1 MTRPPPSLG
10 VSSAK
15 RSSVFDFSEDDE
27 RVEKASEK
35 FLGKFAKPKR
45 KRDLTSPII
54 KYKFLEFFAGCTG
67 AQEKESAVQHIVVD
81 NESIDVDMGS
91 YPSAQ
96 EKESANETII
106 IDNEPIDVEM
116 IFAEG
121 IKAPCKEISDESV
134 DIDANGVSDSH
145 KLSVSPPIC
154 TLQEDC
160 TVKEACC
167 VDAMVQSGSQIYE
180 NKSVDMI
187 SDDDDGSETSTASIS
202 ISTLEQTEVPSKD
215 PVPESSSVG
224 HKIDILNNAVV
235 VFPDFILYE
244 DMYCTESRLT
254 FLRSCI
260 RVEGSIVNGATGTFN
275 IEWALDDVISIES
288 EWCRRV
294 ETAMINLYFKP
305 KVSKGAGNAN
315 ETSAIDKLKFSVYD
329 PCWFQGQK
337 AIKSLDVRYRSIW
350 NVIFDSDRKK
360 DDDAF
365 SANSMAIPKPC
376 LYVLDEPFED
386 VIYPKGDP
394 DAVSISK
401 RDVELLRPGTFI
413 NDTIIDFYI
422 KFLKNKILPKDQH
435 RFHFFNSFFFRKL
448 ADLDKDP
455 RNACEGRAAFQRVRK
470 WTRKVNLFKK
480 DYIFIPVNYSLH
492 WSLIVICHPG
502 EVANFRDDECGRAL
516 KVPCI
521 LHMDSIRGSHR
532 GLKNLIQSYLCE
544 EWKERHGDTLDDVSS
559 KFSRLQFVP
568 LELPQQENSFDCGL
582 FLLHYVEL
590 FLEEVPI
597 NFSPFKI
604 TEFSNFLNRNWF
616 LPEEASLKRARIWKL
631 ICEILEDQSQQIP
644 KGESID
650 KYPCSLFANTNEQE
664 TGIEFLTGASSSLKM
679 CQSDLC
685 SLNTELGIEISLPSA
700 SPLRVVPQQI
710 REPGLDSR
718 ELFEPETSARLFYSR
733 NYSRACRLSFMSPVE
748 EAEEIGEQFS
758 DSSSDTEDS
767 WKQNY
772 MQIEEPYDD
781 DSSSGTYRNESQKSS
796 EIGLDDHPQGYGN
809 ARKTEGQE
817 SSTSTEDILTYIV
830 EDSQEAKGMHTGNE
844 AASSVK

>member
-10 VSSAK
+10 VSSTK

-35 FLGKFAKPKR
+35 FLGKFAKHKG
-45 KRDLTSPII
+45 KRDFTSPII
-54 KYKFLEFFAGCTG
+54 KYKFLECFAGCTG

-81 NESIDVDMGS
+81 NESIDVDMGFAVYPS
-91 YPSAQ
+91 AQEKESANETIIIDNELAVYPSAQ

-134 DIDANGVSDSH
+134 DIDANGVSDFH

-224 HKIDILNNAVV
+224 HKI
-235 VFPDFILYE
+235 
-244 DMYCTESRLT
+244 
-254 FLRSCI
+254 
-260 RVEGSIVNGATGTFN
+260 
-275 IEWALDDVISIES
+275 
-288 EWCRRV
+288 V

-350 NVIFDSDRKK
+350 NVIFD
-360 DDDAF
+360 
-365 SANSMAIPKPC
+365 
-376 LYVLDEPFED
+376 LDEPFED

-413 NDTIIDFYI
+413 NDTIVDFYI
-422 KFLKNKILPKDQH
+422 KFLKNKIQPKDQH

-470 WTRKVNLFKK
+470 WTRKVNLFEK

-616 LPEEASLKRARIWKL
+616 LPEEASLKRAHIWKL

-664 TGIEFLTGASSSLKM
+664 TGIEFLTGESGSLKM

-685 SLNTELGIEISLPSA
+685 SLNTEMGIEISLPSA

-748 EAEEIGEQFS
+748 EAEEIGEQIS
-758 DSSSDTEDS
+758 DSSSDTEGFG
-767 WKQNY
+767 NRT
-772 MQIEEPYDD
+772 ICRL
-781 DSSSGTYRNESQKSS
+781 RNLMMTTQVLEHIGMIPRNHQK
-796 EIGLDDHPQGYGN
+796 
-809 ARKTEGQE
+809 
-817 SSTSTEDILTYIV
+817 
-830 EDSQEAKGMHTGNE
+830 
-844 AASSVK
+844 